1 MWCLICGVMTLAF
14 LIKIICAMHSNA
26 NQCGRN
32 ADSRIVLSNEEY
44 DQRKAEDMLLLV
56 YLGIF
61 HVVNFFELVACI
73 ISYAV
78 PDNLFALW
86 EIYAVL
92 SPVSA
97 TAIPLG
103 FSMVVCCCHRD
114 EIRSAKSAWS
124 SCLCG
129 DENLNADSLTKLGKQ
144 SYSLLYPPLLTP
156 HKSTPPFNTS
166 IRI

>member
-1 MWCLICGVMTLAF
+1 MWCLICGVVTLAF

-32 ADSRIVLSNEEY
+32 ADSRIVLSKEEY

-61 HVVNFFELVACI
+61 HIVNFFELVACI

-97 TAIPLG
+97 ALVPNCFMMML
-103 FSMVVCCCHRD
+103 VCCKFYREDIH
-114 EIRSAKSAWS
+114 SAKELWRNCCKRRDPDA
-124 SCLCG
+124 
-129 DENLNADSLTKLGKQ
+129 EI
-144 SYSLLYPPLLTP
+144 LTP
-156 HKSTPPFNTS
+156 SSSTIS
-166 IRI
+166 A